1 MTYSHI
7 LRFSRQMER
16 YYNDCFHDLTERT
29 NVSINELRVLL
40 FLANNPDCDT
50 ARDVVE
56 LRGLA
61 KSQVSQAVEQLVRRG
76 LLERRPDDTDRRIV
90 HLSIP
95 EAGLPLAREAQ
106 QIQADCG
113 RQLLAGFSPEE
124 LAQLKT
130 LFDKMMANGDRLAG
144 KEDRE

>member
-113 RQLLAGFSPEE
+113 RQQLTGFSPGE

-144 KEDRE
+144 KEDRK

>member
-16 YYNDCFHDLTERT
+16 YYNDCFADLTART
-29 NVSINELRVLL
+29 GVSMNELRVLL

-50 ARDVVE
+50 ARDIVE

-76 LLERRPDDTDRRIV
+76 LLERCPDDADRRIV
-90 HLSIP
+90 RLTIP
-95 EAGLPLAREAQ
+95 EEGLPLARKAQ
-106 QIQADCG
+106 QIQTDCG

-144 KEDRE
+144 KEERK

>member
-16 YYNDCFHDLTERT
+16 YYNDCFHVLTERT

-113 RQLLAGFSPEE
+113 RQLLAGFSPGE

-144 KEDRE
+144 KEDRK

>member
-144 KEDRE
+144 KEDRK